1 MANVIICKSCYK
13 TELIDLTV
21 RLQQKKAPET
31 GGKERIHFTL
41 KGAGN
46 ISNKTTI
53 GGGTTRHYS

>member
-1 MANVIICKSCYK
+1 MDEVK
-13 TELIDLTV
+13 
-21 RLQQKKAPET
+21 LQLKKAPET

-53 GGGTTRHYS
+53 WKRGLVVTVHKTQQL